1 MVQHEMLMF
10 HDYETGNQNLFGS
23 DFILFR
29 IDFL

>member
-23 DFILFR
+23 DFILS
-29 IDFL
+29 LK